1 MGHYRQYLIR
11 GRGANPQ
18 ESAPIDPHAAPAIAS
33 VVSGGG
39 WDFTLTAR
47 PGSDSSWFMTLWYG
61 ADVGSKSEVGSWG
74 LVSASPHTQYVDGLY
89 GPKFWSQL
97 SSLEHGLGS
106 TGPLSEAYI
115 P

>member
-47 PGSDSSWFMTLWYG
+47 PGSDPTWWMTLYYG
-61 ADVGSKSEVGSWG
+61 PDLASTSEVASFG
-74 LVSASPHTQYVDGLY
+74 LVSGSPQTLFVDGFY
-89 GPKFWSQL
+89 GPHFWSQL
-97 SSLEHGLGS
+97 SQSEHGVDELGPFS
-106 TGPLSEAYI
+106 DEYTP
-115 P
+115 